1 MNARIGCLNPKRVRT
16 CGCSLA
22 GWFRGGEFLSNT
34 MVEQGAGYY
43 PHLVDARSLCTGS
56 RVSVSFYVSLRDL
69 SQTPFKTSVM
79 SYMVTILKHPKTS
92 EMALF
97 HVCYFQAF

>member
-1 MNARIGCLNPKRVRT
+1 MNARIGCLIPERVRT

-43 PHLVDARSLCTGS
+43 PQSLHARSLSTGY
-56 RVSVSFYVSLRDL
+56 RNSVSFSVSVRDALEISTL
-69 SQTPFKTSVM
+69 SLLNV
-79 SYMVTILKHPKTS
+79 I
-92 EMALF
+92 
-97 HVCYFQAF
+97 